1 MVATLELDSKSANNE
16 RKFRSP
22 NRVLA
27 RSFRLARD
35 KWKKKYMETRA
46 ELKRARKLASERD
59 ASRNRWRADCEAARE
74 QVRAAEALAEQLLQE
89 LEALREKEAEL
100 KKTWL
105 ANAS

>member
-1 MVATLELDSKSANNE
+1 MVGTLDLDARTANNE

-27 RSFRLARD
+27 RSFRIARD
-35 KWKKKYMETRA
+35 KWKKKYMDTRA

-59 ASRNRWRADCEAARE
+59 ASRNRWRADCEAALA
-74 QVRAAEALAEQLLQE
+74 QARAAEALAEQQLHE
-89 LEALREKEAEL
+89 LEELREKVAEL

>member
-1 MVATLELDSKSANNE
+1 MVGTLDLDSRSVNNE

-35 KWKKKYMETRA
+35 KWKNKYMDTRA
-46 ELKRARKLASERD
+46 ELKRARKLTSERD
-59 ASRNRWRADCEAARE
+59 ASRNRWRADCEAAIA
-74 QVRAAEALAEQLLQE
+74 QARAAEALAEQRLQE
-89 LEALREKEAEL
+89 LEELREKVAEL